1 MQGVSIL
8 NLQNLFNNPIRY
20 EIPALQRRY
29 VWNQEQQ
36 WDPLWNDVRN
46 TAEEYMEKG
55 ALVENHFL
63 GAIVIQEQSHAVN
76 MLDTRH
82 VVDGQQ
88 RLITTQ
94 LLLDATQEVFEKREV
109 GNAAKR
115 LSRLVLNGSEF
126 QDDDDPDS
134 AFKVLPTIDDRQ
146 AFRHAMNNE
155 ETGDKF
161 EETLIVQAHEFFKL
175 MVRDWLDE
183 RPEESKQRVAALEIT
198 IRNLLELVVIDLKQD
213 ENAHIIFETLNARG
227 TPLLESDKVKNMML
241 SEAGKVGVTDPDDVW
256 DFGGEWWN
264 EEVFQGRLLRPRVD
278 AFLNFWLTMRK
289 QDEIAPNNVFV
300 DFRRYFDAE
309 GEGNKDAKAVAEDI
323 QKVSKVYAKIE
334 KFEVDDE
341 IKPFLYRRRVMQTG
355 VITPVLM
362 WLLSSGVSDEQLS
375 KSLKAIESYLVRRM
389 VCGMTT
395 RGHGRLFIGMLGAL
409 EESGASKSGQ
419 AITEYLMGQESYA
432 TQWPDDQQLRN
443 AFLNRPVYR
452 LMTRGRTRIVLEGI
466 EAGLRTDKTDSHTVP
481 KNLTIE
487 HSMPI
492 GWRNGNWKLPANIDD
507 KEESTANR
515 NRLIH
520 TIGNLTLANGR
531 LNTSLSNKLW
541 KEKRKELQEHNTL
554 FLNKA
559 LVKET
564 EWNEERIEARARQ
577 LAKVAIDVWPR

>member
-1 MQGVSIL
+1 MQGVGIL

-20 EIPALQRRY
+20 EIPPLQRRY
-29 VWNQEQQ
+29 VWNQERQ

-55 ALVENHFL
+55 VLVENHFL

-76 MLDTRH
+76 VLDTRH

-146 AFRHAMNNE
+146 AFRHAMSNE

-183 RPEESKQRVAALEIT
+183 RPEESEQRVAALEIT

-227 TPLLESDKVKNMML
+227 TPLLESDKMKNMML
-241 SEAGKVGVTDPDDVW
+241 SEAGKVGVTDPDEVW
-256 DFGGEWWN
+256 DFGGVWWD

-278 AFLNFWLTMRK
+278 AFLNFWLTMRR
-289 QDEIAPNNVFV
+289 QDEIAPNNVFAE
-300 DFRRYFDAE
+300 FRRYFDAE
-309 GEGNKDAKAVAEDI
+309 GEGNKNAKAVAEDI
-323 QKVSKVYAKIE
+323 QRVSKVYAKIE
-334 KFEVDDE
+334 KVEVDDE
-341 IKPFLYRRRVMQTG
+341 IEPFLYRRGVMQAG
-355 VITPVLM
+355 VITPILM
-362 WLLSSGVSDEQLS
+362 WLLSSDVPHEQIL
-375 KSLKAIESYLVRRM
+375 KSLQAIESYLVRRM

-395 RGHGRLFIGMLGAL
+395 RGYGRLFIGMLGAL
-409 EESGASKSGQ
+409 EDASTANSGEAV
-419 AITEYLMGQESYA
+419 TEYLKGQESYA
-432 TQWPDDQQLRN
+432 TQWPDDQQFTD
-443 AFLNRPVYR
+443 AFLTRPAYR

-466 EAGLRTDKTDSHTVP
+466 ESGLRTDKADNHTVP
-481 KNLTIE
+481 RDLTIE

-492 GWRNGNWKLPANIDD
+492 GWQSGNWKLP
-507 KEESTANR
+507 EEVEDEEEAKSNR
-515 NRLIH
+515 DRLIH
-520 TIGNLTLANGR
+520 TLGNLTLANGR

-541 KEKRKELQEHNTL
+541 EEKREELQDHSTL
-554 FLNKA
+554 FLNKV
-559 LVKET
+559 LVMET

-577 LAKVAIDVWPR
+577 LAKVAIEVWPR